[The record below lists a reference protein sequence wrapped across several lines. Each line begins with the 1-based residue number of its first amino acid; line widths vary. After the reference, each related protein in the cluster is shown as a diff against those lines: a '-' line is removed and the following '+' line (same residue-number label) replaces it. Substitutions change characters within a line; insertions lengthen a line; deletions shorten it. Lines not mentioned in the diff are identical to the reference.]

1 MIDKKL
7 VEFIAKK
14 LGIERQELVEKDLTL
29 QKILQELV
37 KNKAF
42 KEDFAFK
49 GGTCL
54 IKCYLGYYRFS
65 EDLDFTYIHQKHF
78 KGKSEKQTRKI
89 LSQKIGSII
98 ALLDSISDK
107 IKLDFKP
114 DKNNHKY
121 IEFGGSNKFVTFKL
135 WYTSLILNQKTF
147 IKIQINFIE
156 KLLHPL
162 VSIKVNPIITNEV
175 GKEIKFIFKENSLA
189 KPFNARAYSL
199 NEILIEKIRAILTRR
214 GIKARDFIDV
224 YLIQKEIKVNLKE
237 VEKGAIDKITF
248 MLKYEKYVQNI
259 KNKPEELK
267 KELIIGKEEGLLLKN
282 LPHGYENFVKEFLV
296 ILLDIINRIHEK

>member
-89 LSQKIGSII
+89 L
-98 ALLDSISDK
+98 
-107 IKLDFKP
+107 
-114 DKNNHKY
+114 Y
-121 IEFGGSNKFVTFKL
+121 IQFTREYKQ
-135 WYTSLILNQKTF
+135 IL
-147 IKIQINFIE
+147 
-156 KLLHPL
+156 
-162 VSIKVNPIITNEV
+162 
-175 GKEIKFIFKENSLA
+175 
-189 KPFNARAYSL
+189 
-199 NEILIEKIRAILTRR
+199 
-214 GIKARDFIDV
+214 
-224 YLIQKEIKVNLKE
+224 
-237 VEKGAIDKITF
+237 
-248 MLKYEKYVQNI
+248 
-259 KNKPEELK
+259 
-267 KELIIGKEEGLLLKN
+267 
-282 LPHGYENFVKEFLV
+282 
-296 ILLDIINRIHEK
+296 

>member
-162 VSIKVNPIITNEV
+162 VSIKVNPIITHEID
-175 GKEIKFIFKENSLA
+175 KEIQFIFKENSLA
-189 KPFNARAYSL
+189 KPFNVRAYSL

-237 VEKGAIDKITF
+237 VENGAIDKITF